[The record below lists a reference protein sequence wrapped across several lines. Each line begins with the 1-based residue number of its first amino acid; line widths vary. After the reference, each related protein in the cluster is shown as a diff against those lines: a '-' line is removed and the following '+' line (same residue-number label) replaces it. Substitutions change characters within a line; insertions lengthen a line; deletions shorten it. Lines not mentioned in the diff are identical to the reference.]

1 MKQQLED
8 TQDLGRCILD
18 HQDAIID
25 QWERLS
31 REENP
36 EACSEQRKELRNSL
50 PQFLER
56 LGETLSQG
64 STRVPRTFAVEHG
77 IQRWRIGWDV
87 ASLARD
93 FMVLRRVLVA
103 HLRRNVDLDTDDV
116 MAISAALDEAVS
128 ESVSAYVAHRE
139 LELNKK
145 HEALERKNYELKRFA
160 HMVAHEIRNPLGLIT
175 LATSS
180 LKRLVGDEPKA
191 AQQIERITEGRRQI
205 IEVVDNLVKYA
216 SSVGGVEFEPDE
228 VHLDRVYDEAVG
240 HLKYFIESSGATVT
254 RGPLPTVRGNAVA
267 LRSLLQNLIENA
279 LKYAGD
285 GPPRIHVWAVQE
297 PGGLGAAPGAE
308 QARVDPTSNGHQPH
322 TPPTTPTTTTTQS
335 GSAWAISV
343 RDEGIGISPED
354 QTLIFR
360 FLARVNVNE
369 HVHGTGV
376 GLALCR
382 RVAEQHGGT
391 LTVESEPGK
400 GSTFTL
406 RLPA

>member
-18 HQDAIID
+18 HRDAIIEA
-25 QWERLS
+25 WERQS
-31 REENP
+31 RAENP
-36 EACSEQRKELRNSL
+36 EASNEQRRQLRNSL

-64 STRVPRTFAVEHG
+64 AVRVPRTFAIEHG

-87 ASLARD
+87 TSLTRD

-103 HLRRNVDLDTDDV
+103 HLRHTVELDTDDV
-116 MAISAALDEAVS
+116 MTVSAALDEAVS
-128 ESVSAYVAHRE
+128 ESVSAYVQHRE
-139 LELNKK
+139 LELNRKN
-145 HEALERKNYELKRFA
+145 EALERKNYELKRFA
-160 HMVAHEIRNPLGLIT
+160 HMVAHEIRNPMGLIT

-191 AQQIERITEGRRQI
+191 AQQIERITEGRHQI
-205 IEVVDNLVKYA
+205 IEVVENLVRYA
-216 SSVGGVEFEPDE
+216 SSVGGVEFEPQDVDLNE
-228 VHLDRVYDEAVG
+228 LYDDAVD
-240 HLKYFIESSGATVT
+240 HLKYLIEASGASVT
-254 RGPLPTVRGNAVA
+254 RGELPTVRGNAVA

-285 GPPRIHVWAVQE
+285 EPPRIHVSAQKE
-297 PGGLGAAPGAE
+297 PGGLGAVAESDSHGAPINSPTNH
-308 QARVDPTSNGHQPH
+308 PTSD
-322 TPPTTPTTTTTQS
+322 S

-354 QTLIFR
+354 QKLIFR
-360 FLARVNVNE
+360 FLSRVNVKA
-369 HVHGTGV
+369 HVPGTGV

-391 LTVESEPGK
+391 ITVESEPGK

-406 RLPA
+406 RLPESA